1 MTSKNVRT
9 FELKLGK
16 RALVLFIIGMSC
28 ILFVAFLF
36 GVTVGKNI
44 DTYPEKF
51 SRGLPGMLVEKF
63 GWSSHKAET
72 SVAGVAEGSKEPAH
86 VEGEVKGGEE
96 KKMPAIPS
104 GVTEEKQPAV
114 AAMKEQKPPPSPVAE
129 HALSKPAPGKERY
142 QIQVISLKDRA
153 KADQFSK
160 KLMPLGFKPKVVVID
175 LPGKGK
181 WYRIIIEGFESR
193 EQAQKAVESMEKKV
207 KGLNCVISKMGEKSN

>member
-1 MTSKNVRT
+1 MTSKNIRT
-9 FELKLGK
+9 FELKLSK
-16 RALVLFIIGMSC
+16 RGLALFIIGMSC
-28 ILFVAFLF
+28 ILFIAFLF

-63 GWSSHKAET
+63 GWSSQKAET
-72 SVAGVAEGSKEPAH
+72 SVAGVAEGSKEPAQ
-86 VEGEVKGGEE
+86 VEGEGKGGEE
-96 KKMPAIPS
+96 KKIPAITS
-104 GVTEEKQPAV
+104 GVTGEKQPPVAV
-114 AAMKEQKPPPSPVAE
+114 MKDQKPPPPSVAE
-129 HALSKPAPGKERY
+129 HAQSKPAPGKERY

-160 KLMPLGFKPKVVVID
+160 QLTPLGYKPKVVVID